1 MICGNTGEKDF
12 TMLVSI
18 IVPVYKT
25 EKYLRKCVDSILTQT
40 YLNLEILLIDD
51 GSPDH
56 CGEICDEY
64 EKLDKRIRVIHNNNN
79 GVSYSRNCG
88 IKAAT
93 GEYLLF
99 VDSDDY
105 VNSTYV
111 EGLVKSIQGYD
122 IAISDVLCF
131 LAEKGDYVPNPWRY
145 ADVSGEITHQI
156 RQDFRKLFY
165 VFWTVWGK
173 LYRTEILRQQSIL
186 FDESI
191 SNGEDTLFSFK
202 YLKYIKTYNI
212 SYESKYIYVRYQD
225 DSLSKHLDWM
235 DNLAQVNKIFV
246 QIKEYLYFGN
256 IEGKENLLQLLCVPY
271 MGSTNSGYKKYKK
284 RISFI
289 RNFWG
294 REYKTKGIKHNLL
307 SMCIRVKIYWPIY
320 WYYKIKSKFT
330 R

>member
-1 MICGNTGEKDF
+1 MDYGNTDKKNP
-12 TMLVSI
+12 TMQVSV

-25 EKYLRKCVDSILTQT
+25 EKYLRKCVDSILSQT
-40 YLNLEILLIDD
+40 YPNLEILLIDD

-64 EKLDKRIRVIHNNNN
+64 AKKDKRIRVFHNDNH

-122 IAISDVLCF
+122 IAISKGLCF
-131 LAEKGDYVPNPWRY
+131 SAETKSYIPNPWGY
-145 ADVSGEITHQI
+145 TDINGEIAHQI
-156 RQDFRKLFY
+156 RQDFQKLFY
-165 VFWTVWGK
+165 AFWPVWGK
-173 LYRTEILRQQSIL
+173 LYRTAILRQQSVL

-191 SNGEDTLFSFK
+191 SNGEDTLFSFE
-202 YLKYIKTYNI
+202 YLKYITTYNI

-225 DSLSKHLDWM
+225 DSLSKYIDWI
-235 DNLAQVNKIFV
+235 DNLAQVNKIFTK
-246 QIKEYLYFGN
+246 IKEYLYLYN
-256 IEGKENLLQLLCVPY
+256 VEGKENLLWLLC
-271 MGSTNSGYKKYKK
+271 MGYISSTNSGYQKYKK
-284 RISFI
+284 RSSFI
-289 RNFWG
+289 RNFLG
-294 REYKTKGIKHNLL
+294 KGYKTKGIKHNLL
-307 SMCIRVKIYWPIY
+307 SMCIKVKIYWPMY